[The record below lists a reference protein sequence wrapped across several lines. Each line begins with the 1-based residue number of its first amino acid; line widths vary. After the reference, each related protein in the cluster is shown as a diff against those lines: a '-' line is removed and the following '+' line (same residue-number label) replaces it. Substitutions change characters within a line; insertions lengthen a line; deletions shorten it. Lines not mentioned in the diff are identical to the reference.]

1 MSRLILRRALPAPL
15 LALSLVVLLTLSPS
29 AHVGAQTPSDAD
41 GTNAARPASTAGVNA
56 TQSSADSARV
66 AELQAQAKALRAE
79 ADATFQ
85 AAEPA
90 CYKKF
95 LVNRCID
102 QAKQRRLETIQR
114 ARALES
120 EAHQL
125 KLEQRQRAA
134 AETQAAQR
142 DAAASRD
149 ASAADGAAD
158 VDIPTSPA
166 ATVTP
171 QPMPDIHVVPD
182 AAAERIRAERAR
194 SVAEAEAGAQ
204 AARAARDAE
213 KADKRAKTEAEAA
226 ARAAAADQDRAR
238 YEERLRKYEEEQ
250 AAKKK

>member
-1 MSRLILRRALPAPL
+1 MSRFTLRSALPTPL
-15 LALSLVVLLTLSPS
+15 LALSTAVLLTLSPS
-29 AHVGAQTPSDAD
+29 AHVGAQALTDAQ
-41 GTNAARPASTAGVNA
+41 GAPASTARVSPSQA
-56 TQSSADSARV
+56 KAEDARMT
-66 AELQAQAKALRAE
+66 ELEAQAKALRAAAE
-79 ADATFQ
+79 TTFQ

-102 QAKQRRLETIQR
+102 QAKKLRLETIQR

-120 EAHQL
+120 EAHQI

-134 AETQAAQR
+134 AEAQDAQR

-149 ASAADGAAD
+149 ARATGDAPALDGQ
-158 VDIPTSPA
+158 TSPA

-171 QPMPDIHVVPD
+171 LPMPDAHVAPD

-194 SVAEAEAGAQ
+194 SSAEAEAGVQ

-213 KADKRAKTEAEAA
+213 NAAKRSKTAAEAA
-226 ARAAAADQDRAR
+226 ARAAAADQDKAR

-250 AAKKK
+250 AAKNK

>member
-1 MSRLILRRALPAPL
+1 MSRSTLRSALPVPL
-15 LALSLVVLLTLSPS
+15 LALSMAVLLTLSPGT
-29 AHVGAQTPSDAD
+29 ARAAD
-41 GTNAARPASTAGVNA
+41 TSSA
-56 TQSSADSARV
+56 TQDSADSARMT
-66 AELQAQAKALRAE
+66 ELQAQARALRAE
-79 ADATFQ
+79 AEATFQ

-102 QAKQRRLETIQR
+102 QAKKLRLETIQR

-120 EAHQL
+120 EAHQI

-134 AETQAAQR
+134 AEAQDAQR

-149 ASAADGAAD
+149 ARATGDAPALDGQ
-158 VDIPTSPA
+158 TSPA

-171 QPMPDIHVVPD
+171 LPMPDAHVAPD

-194 SVAEAEAGAQ
+194 SSAEAEAGVQ

-213 KADKRAKTEAEAA
+213 NAAKRSKTAAEAA
-226 ARAAAADQDRAR
+226 ARAAAADQDKAR

-250 AAKKK
+250 AAKNK

>member
-1 MSRLILRRALPAPL
+1 MSRPTLRSTLPAPL
-15 LALSLVVLLTLSPS
+15 LALSMAVLLTLSPGT
-29 AHVGAQTPSDAD
+29 ARAAD
-41 GTNAARPASTAGVNA
+41 TSGA
-56 TQSSADSARV
+56 TQDSADSARM
-66 AELQAQAKALRAE
+66 AELQAQARTLRAE
-79 ADATFQ
+79 AEATFQ

-102 QAKQRRLETIQR
+102 QAKQQRLETIQR

-125 KLEQRQRAA
+125 KLQQRQRAA
-134 AETQAAQR
+134 VEAQAAQR
-142 DAAASRD
+142 DTTAGSD
-149 ASAADGAAD
+149 AGAAID
-158 VDIPTSPA
+158 TPADEVQAPPA

-171 QPMPDIHVVPD
+171 LPMPDVQLSPD

-194 SVAEAEAGAQ
+194 SAAEAEAGAQ

-250 AAKKK
+250 AAKRK

>member
-1 MSRLILRRALPAPL
+1 MSKHEEDG
-15 LALSLVVLLTLSPS
+15 ALSALQELLQRIAADHPNVKIVDMTCGGP
-29 AHVGAQTPSDAD
+29 GAGRKAQHHP
-41 GTNAARPASTAGVNA
+41 
-56 TQSSADSARV
+56 
-66 AELQAQAKALRAE
+66 LQE
-79 ADATFQ
+79 VF
-85 AAEPA
+85 
-90 CYKKF
+90 
-95 LVNRCID
+95 NRCID
-102 QAKQRRLETIQR
+102 QARQQRLETIQR

-134 AETQAAQR
+134 AEAQAAQR
-142 DAAASRD
+142 DSTAGGD
-149 ASAADGAAD
+149 AGAATD
-158 VDIPTSPA
+158 TSADEVHTPPA

-171 QPMPDIHVVPD
+171 LPLPDGRITPD

-194 SVAEAEAGAQ
+194 SAAEAEAGAQ

-213 KADKRAKTEAEAA
+213 KADKRARTEAEAA

>member
-1 MSRLILRRALPAPL
+1 MSRSTLHSALPVPL
-15 LALSLVVLLTLSPS
+15 LALSMAVLLTLSPGTARAADTSS
-29 AHVGAQTPSDAD
+29 AAQD
-41 GTNAARPASTAGVNA
+41 
-56 TQSSADSARV
+56 SADSARMI
-66 AELQAQAKALRAE
+66 ELQAQARALRAE
-79 ADATFQ
+79 AEATFQ

-102 QAKQRRLETIQR
+102 QARQQRLETIQR

-134 AETQAAQR
+134 AEAQAAQR
-142 DAAASRD
+142 DSTAGGD
-149 ASAADGAAD
+149 AGAATD
-158 VDIPTSPA
+158 TSADEVHTPPA

-171 QPMPDIHVVPD
+171 LPLPDGRITPD

-194 SVAEAEAGAQ
+194 SAAEAEAGVQ

-213 KADKRAKTEAEAA
+213 NAAKRSKTAAEAA
-226 ARAAAADQDRAR
+226 ARAAAADQDKAR

-250 AAKKK
+250 AAKNK

>member
-1 MSRLILRRALPAPL
+1 MSRSTLRSALPVPL
-15 LALSLVVLLTLSPS
+15 LALSMAVLLTLSPGTARAADTSS
-29 AHVGAQTPSDAD
+29 AAQD
-41 GTNAARPASTAGVNA
+41 
-56 TQSSADSARV
+56 SADSARMI
-66 AELQAQAKALRAE
+66 ELQAQARALRAE
-79 ADATFQ
+79 AEATFQ

-102 QAKQRRLETIQR
+102 QARQQRLETIQR

-134 AETQAAQR
+134 AEAQAAQR
-142 DAAASRD
+142 DSTAGGD
-149 ASAADGAAD
+149 AGAATD
-158 VDIPTSPA
+158 TSADEVHTPPA

-171 QPMPDIHVVPD
+171 LPWPDGRITPD

-194 SVAEAEAGAQ
+194 SAAEAEAGAQ

-213 KADKRAKTEAEAA
+213 KADKRARTEAEAA

>member
-1 MSRLILRRALPAPL
+1 MSRSTLHSALPAPL
-15 LALSLVVLLTLSPS
+15 LALSMAVLLTLSPGT
-29 AHVGAQTPSDAD
+29 ARAAD
-41 GTNAARPASTAGVNA
+41 TSSA
-56 TQSSADSARV
+56 TQDSADSARMT
-66 AELQAQAKALRAE
+66 ELQAQAKALRAE
-79 ADATFQ
+79 AETTFQ

-102 QAKQRRLETIQR
+102 QAKQLRLETIQR

-134 AETQAAQR
+134 AEAQAAQR
-142 DAAASRD
+142 DSTAGGD
-149 ASAADGAAD
+149 AGAATD
-158 VDIPTSPA
+158 TSADEVHTPPA

-171 QPMPDIHVVPD
+171 LPLPDGRITPD

-194 SVAEAEAGAQ
+194 SAAEAEAGAQ

-213 KADKRAKTEAEAA
+213 KADKRARTEAEAA

>member
-1 MSRLILRRALPAPL
+1 MSRSTLRSALPAPL
-15 LALSLVVLLTLSPS
+15 LALSMAVLLTLSPGT
-29 AHVGAQTPSDAD
+29 ARAAD
-41 GTNAARPASTAGVNA
+41 TSSA
-56 TQSSADSARV
+56 TQDSADSARMT
-66 AELQAQAKALRAE
+66 ELQAQARALRAE
-79 ADATFQ
+79 AEATFQ

-102 QAKQRRLETIQR
+102 QAKQLRLETIQR

-134 AETQAAQR
+134 AEAQAAQR
-142 DAAASRD
+142 DSTAGGD
-149 ASAADGAAD
+149 AGAATD
-158 VDIPTSPA
+158 TSADEVHTPPA

-171 QPMPDIHVVPD
+171 LPLPDGRITPD

-194 SVAEAEAGAQ
+194 SAAEAEAGAQ

-213 KADKRAKTEAEAA
+213 KADKRTRTEAEAA

>member
-1 MSRLILRRALPAPL
+1 MSRFTLHSALPAPL
-15 LALSLVVLLTLSPS
+15 LALSMAVLLSLSPS
-29 AHVGAQTPSDAD
+29 AHAATPAL
-41 GTNAARPASTAGVNA
+41 TASA
-56 TQSSADSARV
+56 TQGSTDNVRM
-66 AELQAQAKALRAE
+66 AELEAQAKALRAE
-79 ADATFQ
+79 AEATFQ

-120 EAHQL
+120 EAHQI

-134 AETQAAQR
+134 AEAQDAQR

-149 ASAADGAAD
+149 ARAAGGVPDG
-158 VDIPTSPA
+158 DIPTSPA
-166 ATVTP
+166 AMVTP
-171 QPMPDIHVVPD
+171 LPMPDAHVAPD

-194 SVAEAEAGAQ
+194 SAAEAEASAQ

-213 KADKRAKTEAEAA
+213 NAAKRAKAGAEAA

-250 AAKKK
+250 AAAKKK

>member
-1 MSRLILRRALPAPL
+1 MSRFTLRSALPTPL
-15 LALSLVVLLTLSPS
+15 LALSTAVLLTLSPS
-29 AHVGAQTPSDAD
+29 AHVGAQALTDAQ
-41 GTNAARPASTAGVNA
+41 GAPASTARVSPSQA
-56 TQSSADSARV
+56 KAEDARMT
-66 AELQAQAKALRAE
+66 ELEAQAKALRAAAE
-79 ADATFQ
+79 TTFQ

-102 QAKQRRLETIQR
+102 QAKQLRLETIQR

-134 AETQAAQR
+134 AEAQDAQR

-149 ASAADGAAD
+149 ARAAGG
-158 VDIPTSPA
+158 VPTGDIPTSPA

-171 QPMPDIHVVPD
+171 LPLPDGHITPD

-194 SVAEAEAGAQ
+194 SAAEAEAGAQ

-213 KADKRAKTEAEAA
+213 KADKRARTEAEAA

>member
-1 MSRLILRRALPAPL
+1 MSRSTLHSALPAPL
-15 LALSLVVLLTLSPS
+15 LALSMAVLLTLSPGT
-29 AHVGAQTPSDAD
+29 ARAAD
-41 GTNAARPASTAGVNA
+41 TSSA
-56 TQSSADSARV
+56 TQDSADSARMT
-66 AELQAQAKALRAE
+66 ELQAQAKALRAE
-79 ADATFQ
+79 AETTFQ

-102 QAKQRRLETIQR
+102 QAKKLRLETIQR

-120 EAHQL
+120 EAHQI

-134 AETQAAQR
+134 AEAQDAQR

-149 ASAADGAAD
+149 ARATGDAPALDGQ
-158 VDIPTSPA
+158 TSPA

-171 QPMPDIHVVPD
+171 LPMPDAHVAPD

-194 SVAEAEAGAQ
+194 SSAEAEAGVQ

-213 KADKRAKTEAEAA
+213 NAAKRSKTAAEAA
-226 ARAAAADQDRAR
+226 ARAAAADQDKAR

-250 AAKKK
+250 AAKNK